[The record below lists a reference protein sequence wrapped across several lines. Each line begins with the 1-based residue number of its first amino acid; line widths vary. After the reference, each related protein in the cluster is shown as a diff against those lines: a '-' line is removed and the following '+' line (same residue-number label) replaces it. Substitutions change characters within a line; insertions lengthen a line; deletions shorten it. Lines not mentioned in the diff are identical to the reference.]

1 MTIGISD
8 LLAHS
13 SYHRVP
19 SSPGI
24 THRPSAAT
32 RPISMPSY
40 PVHDAL
46 SGSQVL
52 MDVITLS
59 GPHAEPGAGG
69 SALAMAVLKPSVSVA
84 AAAKTSE
91 RVASNMIDTSGRM
104 DPTSSKRMT
113 VPFGSSLYY
122 PCSQA
127 VSCVRMWDRFSLSL
141 YVVWFIASNCGPP
154 VLEA

>member
-1 MTIGISD
+1 MSSPPVRHRRRWRHSTTIGISD

-69 SALAMAVLKPSVSVA
+69 SALAMAVLKPIVRVA
-84 AAAKTSE
+84 GGAKTSG
-91 RVASNMIDTSGRM
+91 RVASNSIDTS
-104 DPTSSKRMT
+104 
-113 VPFGSSLYY
+113 FGWPPPSTDGTPAPLRSSL
-122 PCSQA
+122 
-127 VSCVRMWDRFSLSL
+127 
-141 YVVWFIASNCGPP
+141 
-154 VLEA
+154 